1 MERSKVDSQF
11 SLLDFILIVIKR
23 IKILLITIISSII
36 LAIFY
41 IFFLEP
47 VFVSSSKFMSSASA
61 QFPSNNIVSRLGV
74 NLGSTQER
82 WMYTDIVKSNKLLR
96 LLLKEKFDSNI
107 KGESK
112 TLYDIIIPKGLDD
125 SGLEQE
131 ILNKIVIDKLKGM
144 IDISESFK
152 TSIYTLAIEASEPK
166 LAKNINERLIQKLE
180 NSQKKNQQL
189 KSTKAKNFIQERIIE
204 TEKDLSAAEEAL
216 KNFRSRNRRIQNSPA
231 LLLEQ
236 ERLSRE
242 VTVLIG
248 VYTTLKQQLET
259 TKIEELKD
267 EKYLIIID
275 EPELPVSPSKPNRR
289 RIAAISLIL
298 GISIGL
304 VFIFLLEF
312 TFSFKKEDK
321 AKIKEIKHGIYKYI
335 PNIFIK
341 G

>member
-1 MERSKVDSQF
+1 M
-11 SLLDFILIVIKR
+11 IVMGR
-23 IKILLITIISSII
+23 V
-36 LAIFY
+36 
-41 IFFLEP
+41 P
-47 VFVSSSKFMSSASA
+47 
-61 QFPSNNIVSRLGV
+61 
-74 NLGSTQER
+74 
-82 WMYTDIVKSNKLLR
+82 KLLP
-96 LLLKEKFDSNI
+96 LNKVTE
-107 KGESK
+107 
-112 TLYDIIIPKGLDD
+112 
-125 SGLEQE
+125 
-131 ILNKIVIDKLKGM
+131 NKIVIDKLKGM
-144 IDISESFK
+144 INISESFK

-267 EKYLIIID
+267 EEYLIIID

-304 VFIFLLEF
+304 VLIFLLEF

-321 AKIKEIKHGIYKYI
+321 SKIKEIKHGIYKYI